1 MLASLPLH
9 LLPNRNAFSGETHH
23 QRPSRRSIVV
33 RMQSKNLLPSRSHI
47 GPTRGISR
55 LALCIC
61 RCVSGFSEPD
71 LLVHFFLVCGLV
83 LSTWLACRP
92 LSLPSAAGVEDER
105 MRCTADRRWRISGRR
120 MRSFL
125 HLLQR
130 LQQQLKRSQ
139 KYGRYQLDALQLA
152 GCVPVILFLE
162 LVLVPSRAKKMGAA
176 KSRDYRFSDIFL
188 LPSCSR
194 ELLAPLLFLFF
205 FYLFP
210 PPFFSPGR
218 P

>member
-1 MLASLPLH
+1 
-9 LLPNRNAFSGETHH
+9 
-23 QRPSRRSIVV
+23 
-33 RMQSKNLLPSRSHI
+33 
-47 GPTRGISR
+47 
-55 LALCIC
+55 
-61 RCVSGFSEPD
+61 
-71 LLVHFFLVCGLV
+71 
-83 LSTWLACRP
+83 
-92 LSLPSAAGVEDER
+92 
-105 MRCTADRRWRISGRR
+105 

-205 FYLFP
+205 FLFISTS
-210 PPFFSPGR
+210 FFFPWQAVILSISSLSFHSACVCEGEWR
-218 P
+218 ARVCVS